1 MHGTGETVGQ
11 VVVEQLPVVLV
22 RVVLATLFSA
32 LAGAIDN
39 IATARPATKSDE
51 AFMAISF
58 QNSRTANAIPARTI
72 VRLRS
77 KYPN

>member
-1 MHGTGETVGQ
+1 
-11 VVVEQLPVVLV
+11 VVEQLPVVVV

-32 LAGAIDN
+32 LAGAIDK

-58 QNSRTANAIPARTI
+58 QIPGRQMPSRRG
-72 VRLRS
+72 RLCGS
-77 KYPN
+77 DQNTKIE